1 MDKPISNRT
10 YYLLFTFSLI
20 VYCAGLCFP
29 LLEPDSNEYAC
40 IAMRMYQN
48 NDFVNI
54 IGRSVFNFQE
64 YDYLDKPHLLFWLA
78 GLSFK
83 LFGLHGWAYR
93 LPSVLFNCLAAYST
107 YGLGKAL
114 YNKEIGKLSAL
125 IFITSQSIILA
136 NHDVRTD
143 SLLTSFIILGIWQ
156 LTVFLR
162 TNKLSSIIFGSAAI
176 ALAVSTKGMIAVIV
190 AGSAL
195 LCYIIYQR
203 QWMTFLNWK
212 WLVGLGAFALTLSP
226 FLYCYYLQFD
236 LHPEKLINGKY
247 NQSGIKFL
255 LWTQSAE
262 RFAGNRSFV
271 SSPEFSFFYHTLL
284 WAILPW
290 SFVIYASLFG
300 RIKAFWDIRF
310 KKTANFEFLT
320 LGGIFIVFHLMSASQ
335 FKLPHYLNVLFPLFA
350 ILAASYLYN
359 LLKRNKHRLL
369 SVLEKLQLF
378 TIGVL
383 LIFAYLLNFWFFPI
397 QSIGLKVISFA
408 LLTFIFFLIF
418 RSSQKN
424 LLYRIIVPSAFS
436 ILSVNLL
443 LNTNF
448 YPQLMHYQAGS
459 EMAFIAKKNNI
470 PVEQTYIYKKL
481 LFSFDFYSGK
491 TVPALSTDQVITRA
505 KNGERFF
512 LFLKAKDYNDF
523 TADSLNI
530 TRKLETPHFHV
541 SQLKYEF
548 LNPATRSQAVE
559 YYYLLQFN

>member
-1 MDKPISNRT
+1 MDQAISNRT

-20 VYCAGLCFP
+20 VYCAGLPFP

-54 IGRSVFNFQE
+54 IGRSVFNFRE

-83 LFGLHGWAYR
+83 IFGLHGWAYR
-93 LPSVLFNCLAAYST
+93 LPSVLFTILATYST
-107 YGLGKAL
+107 FGLGKAL
-114 YNKEIGKLSAL
+114 YNKEVGKLAAL
-125 IFITSQSIILA
+125 IFVTSQAIILA

-156 LTVFLR
+156 LTIFLQ
-162 TNKLSSIIFGSAAI
+162 TNKLSSIIIGSAAI
-176 ALAVSTKGMIAVIV
+176 ALAVATKGMIAVIV

-203 QWMTFLNWK
+203 QWTTFINWK
-212 WLVGLGAFALTLSP
+212 WLIGLMAFAIALSP

-290 SFVIYASLFG
+290 SFLVYTSIIG
-300 RIKAFWDIRF
+300 RIKAFWDNRL
-310 KKTANFEFLT
+310 KKTPNIEFLT
-320 LGGIFIVFHLMSASQ
+320 LGGILIVFHLMSASQ

-359 LLKRNKHRLL
+359 LLKSNKHRLL
-369 SVLEKLQLF
+369 SILEKLQLF
-378 TIGVL
+378 TIGIL

-397 QSIGLKVISFA
+397 PTIGLKIVSFV
-408 LLTFIFFLIF
+408 LLTIIFFLII
-418 RSSQKN
+418 RSNQKSI
-424 LLYRIIVPSAFS
+424 LYKIIVPSAFA
-436 ILSVNLL
+436 ILSVNFL

-470 PVEQTYIYKKL
+470 PAEQTYIYKKL

-491 TVPALSTDQVITRA
+491 TVPALTTDQVINKA
-505 KNGERFF
+505 KSGERFY
-512 LFLKAKDYNDF
+512 LFLKARDYNDF
-523 TADSLNI
+523 ASANLTI
-530 TRKLETPHFHV
+530 TRRFETPHFHV

-548 LNPATRSQAVE
+548 LNPATRSKVVE
-559 YYYLLQFN
+559 PYYLLQFN